1 MSKTKDFSIPKE
13 VSHVTDKLE
22 SAGFEAY
29 LVGGCVRDLL
39 HGKKPKDWDVT
50 TNATPDQI
58 LPLFEHAFY
67 ENDFGT
73 VGVVNESCEDKTLE
87 VIEVTTY
94 RLEAAYS
101 DSRHPDAVTFSSKL
115 EDDLKRRD
123 FTINAIAY
131 GISQNKIVD
140 PFNGQIDISK
150 EILRAVGNPLERFKE
165 DALRILRA
173 VRFMAELHFEIEEET
188 KKAIE
193 EAAPALANIAKERI
207 RDEFIRILE
216 SNNPMNALIKAHE
229 LGVLE
234 YITRKLEEGIGI
246 EQNQAHKYDVWEHNL
261 RSLQHAVDKKWNI
274 IIRLAALFHDIGKPR
289 ARKWSDEKKDW
300 TFHGHE
306 VIGARMA
313 ERILADLKF
322 PKKTIEDVTK
332 LVRWH
337 MFFSDTEKIT
347 LSAVRR
353 LLRNVGHENVWH
365 LMDLRACDR
374 IGTGRPKE
382 NPYRFRKY
390 KAMIE
395 EVLEDPINVT
405 MLKINGSDLISLLG
419 IEPGP
424 KIGHILHALL
434 EETLEDPSKN
444 TKEFLEKR
452 AQQLNR
458 MDIDEL
464 KKLGDQGRIKKEK
477 TEEENIAKIHRK
489 YWVD

>member
-1 MSKTKDFSIPKE
+1 MLMVTEFSIPEE
-13 VSHVTDKLE
+13 VSRITAALE
-22 SAGFEAY
+22 LAGFEAY

-50 TNATPDQI
+50 TNATPEQI

-73 VGVVNESCEDKTLE
+73 VGIVNQETTDKTLE
-87 VIEVTTY
+87 VMEVTTY
-94 RLEAAYS
+94 RLEAEYL
-101 DSRHPDAVTFSSKL
+101 DSRHPKSVTFSTVL

-123 FTINAIAY
+123 FTINAIAFN
-131 GISQNKIVD
+131 ISQKKIVD
-140 PFNGQIDISK
+140 PFNGQIDINK
-150 EILRAVGNPLERFKE
+150 KTIRAVGIPHDRFEE

-173 VRFMAELHFEIEEET
+173 IRFMAELHFDIEEET
-188 KKAIE
+188 KAAIAKAS
-193 EAAPALANIAKERI
+193 LSLKNIAKERI
-207 RDEFIRILE
+207 RDEFVRIL
-216 SNNPMNALIKAHE
+216 SSDNPMHALIMAHE
-229 LGVLE
+229 LGVLK
-234 YITRKLEEGIGI
+234 YVSPKFEEGIGI
-246 EQNQAHKYDVWEHNL
+246 DQNQAHKYDVWEHNL
-261 RSLQHAVDKKWNI
+261 RSLQHAVDKKWDI
-274 IIRLAALFHDIGKPR
+274 TIRLAALFHDIGKPK
-289 ARKWSDEKKDW
+289 ARRWSDEKKDW

-306 VIGARMA
+306 VIGARITEA
-313 ERILADLKF
+313 VLTDLKF

-353 LLRNVGHENVWH
+353 LLRNVGQENVWN

-395 EVLEDPINVT
+395 EVLEDPITVS
-405 MLKINGSDLISLLG
+405 MLKINGDDLISLLN
-419 IEPGP
+419 IKPGP

-434 EETLEDPSKN
+434 EEVLEDPSKN
-444 TKEFLEKR
+444 TEEYLGGRAATLNSLEIE
-452 AQQLNR
+452 A
-458 MDIDEL
+458 L
-464 KKLGDQGRIKKEK
+464 KHLGDKGKQKKEEVGK
-477 TEEENIAKIHRK
+477 ESVKKIRRR
-489 YWVD
+489 YGVE